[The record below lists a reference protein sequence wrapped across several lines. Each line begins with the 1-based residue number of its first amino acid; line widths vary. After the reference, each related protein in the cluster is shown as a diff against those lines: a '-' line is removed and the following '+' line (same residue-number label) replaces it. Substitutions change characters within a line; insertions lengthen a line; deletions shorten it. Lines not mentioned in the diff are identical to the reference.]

1 MKKIVSFAVIICA
14 LLTIQTLGFAFF
26 GELGY
31 DSPILNNYYVNTNCE
46 TLDEDYT
53 PSDIYH
59 HNISDSL
66 YQHQNK
72 SPKTYQ
78 RGFSSLHSDQEIDS
92 YIIAT
97 SLTKTCELSQ
107 PCIIEQVASE
117 SSSESFNDANS
128 HLLLSFEQNA
138 NISSQ
143 LPVPKASKIDVR
155 TSSSFY
161 ELGYDSPALSCDPN
175 YIATLTRSE
184 LSDSSDDNFEIARG
198 IEIYCS
204 FSSSENSEL
213 GHSPKSPQ
221 TV

>member
-1 MKKIVSFAVIICA
+1 MRKTVSFVFVLCA
-14 LLTIQTLGFAFF
+14 LLMIQTLVFASFY
-26 GELGY
+26 LGY
-31 DSPILNNYYVNTNCE
+31 DSPVLTDYYEGTDWETVNVDATFPDINLPETGAVLNQYKNQI
-46 TLDEDYT
+46 
-53 PSDIYH
+53 P
-59 HNISDSL
+59 NIS
-66 YQHQNK
+66 
-72 SPKTYQ
+72 Q
-78 RGFSSLHSDQEIDS
+78 RGFSSLHSEQEIDA

-97 SLTKTCELSQ
+97 SMREAKPFIL
-107 PCIIEQVASE
+107 EQTESE

-143 LPVPKASKIDVR
+143 LPVSKASKIDFR

-161 ELGYDSPALSCDPN
+161 ELGYDSPALSDAPD

-184 LSDSSDDNFEIARG
+184 LSDSSDDNFEITRG
-198 IEIYCS
+198 VEIYCS